1 MLALSSC
8 RPARATRPHTLPR
21 GRTTNE
27 CRRDTSSFP
36 PPYLLRSLTRR
47 LNTGENADVGPVVGA
62 SEISTPGGDD
72 LYDYIEPEGCET
84 CTLP

>member
-8 RPARATRPHTLPR
+8 RPVRATRPHTLAR

-36 PPYLLRSLTRR
+36 PPYLLQ
-47 LNTGENADVGPVVGA
+47 NADVGA
-62 SEISTPGGDD
+62 SEIFAPGGDD
-72 LYDYIEPEGCET
+72 LYDYIELEGCKT
-84 CTLP
+84 CTLT